1 MMDKERILVVDDD
14 FDFLE
19 TMRRILV
26 AKSYQ
31 VKTAPSAEEAVA
43 IAKERFYN
51 ATILDISLPDAD
63 GTDLLSVLLDLH
75 PATTAIM
82 LTGHSSVRNA
92 VQSLNRGAFA
102 YLEKPLDPEHLLSVI
117 SRGLEKQ
124 RLAFENRQLLEEL
137 ERRNHETNILLNVSR
152 VVSRSLELEQ
162 IIDVALREVVTSI
175 EAETACVYLLEDDRL
190 ALEGHYGLTTQ
201 MVEKTKLIDTNG
213 SIIGNVFRKA
223 EPIIIDRTSAQTE
236 PSLSFLEDDGYQ
248 SCAGVPLTVLGE
260 TIGVIVVAS
269 HAKGYFTS
277 RQVGLLTAIGKEISI
292 AVRNAQLYEAASS
305 ARALRELDNLRT
317 QFLANVSHE
326 LRTPLAVIKGS
337 ASSLLQPDVEFD
349 EKTWRDFLASIDK
362 DADRLN
368 RLVED
373 LLMMSRLESGRFEIR
388 REQHNLA
395 DVVDS
400 VREGLQRLTSRH
412 RLHINVPENPLPVMV
427 DDCRIGEVLTNL
439 VENAVN
445 YSEEGTQIT
454 IEANPNGQEVTISVT
469 DEGIGILHEHQP
481 KIFDR
486 FYRVENPRR
495 RHKGGTGLGL
505 AICRG
510 IVESHGGR
518 IWVESEPG
526 KGSRFSFTIP
536 TN

>member
-14 FDFLE
+14 LDFLE

-26 AKSYQ
+26 ARGYQ
-31 VKTAPSAEEAVA
+31 VKVAASAAEA
-43 IAKERFYN
+43 IAIARERFYN
-51 ATILDISLPDAD
+51 ATILDISLPDVD
-63 GTDLLSVLLDLH
+63 GIELLSVLLELH
-75 PATTAIM
+75 PAMTAIM
-82 LTGHSSVRNA
+82 LTGHSSVQNA

-124 RLAFENRQLLEEL
+124 QLALENRQLLEEL

-175 EAETACVYLLEDDRL
+175 KAEMACIYLLADDRL
-190 ALEGHYGLTTQ
+190 VLEGHYGLTPQ
-201 MVEKTKLIDTNG
+201 LVEKTRLIEANG

-223 EPIIIDRTSAQTE
+223 EPVVIDRISAQTE
-236 PSLSFLEDDGYQ
+236 PFLAFLGDGGHQ

-260 TIGVIVVAS
+260 AIGVIVVAS
-269 HAKGYFTS
+269 HSEGYFTS
-277 RQVGLLTAIGKEISI
+277 RQIGLLTAIGREISI

-305 ARALRELDNLRT
+305 AKALRELDNLRT

-337 ASSLLQPDVEFD
+337 ASSLLQPDVKFD
-349 EKTWRDFLASIDK
+349 EKTWRDFLVSIDK

-368 RLVED
+368 RLVGD
-373 LLMMSRLESGRFEIR
+373 LLTMSRLESGRFEVSR
-388 REQHNLA
+388 AQHNLA

-400 VREGLQRLTSRH
+400 VKDGLQRLTSRH
-412 RLHINVPENPLPVMV
+412 RLHINVPRKPLLVMV
-427 DDCRIGEVLTNL
+427 DDCRIGEVLSNL
-439 VENAVN
+439 VENAVK

-454 IEANPNGQEVTISVT
+454 IEANPNGEEVTISVT
-469 DEGIGILHEHQP
+469 DEGIGILQEHQP

-486 FYRVENPRR
+486 FYRVDNPRR
-495 RHKGGTGLGL
+495 MHKGGTGLGL
-505 AICRG
+505 AICHG

-518 IWVESEPG
+518 IWVESQPG

-536 TN
+536 TS